1 MNIDPDLPL
10 SAIVNR
16 SPGSARVLESFGLD
30 YCCGGGRSLSEAC
43 SAVGADPSEVVDALD
58 RIGDESSPEWTSMD
72 VADLVD
78 HIERT
83 HHAYLHAELP
93 RLDAL
98 AQKVAGVHGG
108 THPELIELLADIKEL
123 RDDLEPH
130 LAKEETVL
138 FPILRQ
144 LSETDAAPSAAPSR
158 PIAVMTAEHETTGA
172 LLERI
177 RTRTNGFT
185 VPPDACTSYRQLY
198 TGLADLEADTHL
210 HVHKENNVLF
220 PAVLGETEVR
230 A

>member
-1 MNIDPDLPL
+1 MTIDTHLPL
-10 SAIVNR
+10 SQIVTR
-16 SPGSARVLESFGLD
+16 SPASARVLESFGLD

-43 SAVGADPSEVVDALD
+43 SAAGTDPTAVLDALD
-58 RIGDESSPEWTSMD
+58 GVDGEQAPEWASMD
-72 VADLVD
+72 VAELVD

-83 HHAYLHAELP
+83 HHAYLHGELP

-98 AQKVAGVHGG
+98 AQKVASVHGG
-108 THPELIELLADIKEL
+108 THPELMELLADIKEL

-130 LAKEETVL
+130 LAKEEAVL

-144 LSETDAAPSAAPSR
+144 LSEAGAAATSVAPSR
-158 PIAVMTAEHETTGA
+158 PITVMVAEHETTGA
-172 LLERI
+172 LLEQI
-177 RTRTNGFT
+177 RTRTNGFN

-220 PAVLGETEVR
+220 PAALGDPGL
-230 A
+230 